1 MAELKN
7 RIENVL
13 NETRILL
20 LGGQVLLGF
29 TYRVYFEPGFDRL
42 PREAQIVQTLGLVVL
57 TAGLGWLISPA
68 SFHQIAERGEETLR
82 VHDFTNRILDWG
94 LLPFALGIGLALYPV
109 SVAMRA
115 PHPAIMASIGAL
127 LRSPCGTRS
136 RFSP

>member
-1 MAELKN
+1 MAELKD

-82 VHDFTNRILDWG
+82 VHDFTNRILTGDCFP
-94 LLPFALGIGLALYPV
+94 LRLELASPSIPSRLPCVRRIPQLWPQ
-109 SVAMRA
+109 
-115 PHPAIMASIGAL
+115 
-127 LRSPCGTRS
+127 
-136 RFSP
+136 